1 MLNFLMSNE
10 ALFVIQL
17 IVAFTGVVLAYKF
30 FGKVGLFVWAGLL
43 TVYANLEVNSFLTMF
58 WLPVS
63 LGNIGFCSLSFAQ
76 DIVNEKYGKDVAKKV
91 VTVGLFS
98 SLAVL
103 ALSQL
108 SCLFSFDG
116 GNFEAFHN
124 VFAPLLP
131 ILITSLLSYFLSNR
145 LNVLLYDW
153 IRKRTDRMWIK
164 TQFSS
169 QIAQL
174 FDTVFFTAL
183 CVLWEILA
191 VKTGSS
197 WMHTFFPTSMSA
209 FVGLVITSYIIK
221 AIVVLA
227 EIPGMK
233 VINLVES
240 KYKISEI

>member
-1 MLNFLMSNE
+1 MLDFLMSNE

-17 IVAFTGVVLAYKF
+17 VVAFTCVVLAYKF

-63 LGNIGFCSLSFAQ
+63 LGNVGFCSLSFAQ
-76 DIVNEKYGKDVAKKV
+76 DIVNEKYGKKTAKKV

-103 ALSQL
+103 VLSQL

-116 GNFEAFHN
+116 GNFEAFHS

-131 ILITSLLSYFLSNR
+131 ILLTSLLSYFLSNR
-145 LNVLLYDW
+145 LNVVLYDW
-153 IRKRTDRMWIK
+153 IRKKTDKMWIK

-169 QIAQL
+169 QTAQL
-174 FDTVFFTAL
+174 FDTIFFTAL
-183 CVLWEILA
+183 CVFWEIVA
-191 VKTGSS
+191 SKTGCD
-197 WMHTFFPTSMSA
+197 WLHTFFPTSMSA
-209 FVGLVITSYIIK
+209 FVGLVVTSYIIK

-233 VINLVES
+233 AIKFVES